1 VENTYTS
8 IDIGSDSIKVVVCQ
22 LFDNKLNLLA
32 ASSVKAE
39 GVRFGEL
46 INKVQLKNSIKTA
59 IDEVEEM
66 LGINIDK
73 VLLSV
78 SSIDCEY
85 TLVNSEIK
93 LDNETAI
100 NGDDIENV
108 LSSGANK
115 IQTRD
120 YEIINTIPIDFEV
133 DNEHNIIDPKGKKGN
148 ILRSRSIIGLGKKA
162 KLYPLLAILEEMG
175 ITVVDISLNSVG
187 DICALKNKQADSEV
201 GIIINIGYE
210 LTTVSLYNKSIP
222 IKSKTIQIG
231 SKNIDNDIA
240 YVFKINTNEALKIKE
255 KFALA
260 DKKFASKNDYFE
272 VNNKLNEKIK
282 ISQYQVSEVV
292 MSRIE
297 EILGTA
303 KKEINTLTN
312 KNVDYI
318 IITGGTSSMDNFPVV
333 TEKIFGSIARVG
345 NIKLLGVRNNKY
357 SSAVGNIIFFINKL
371 KLRNIDY
378 TMIEEEQEYETEKS
392 GIDSMLGKVFG
403 YFFKED

>member
-1 VENTYTS
+1 MENTYTS
-8 IDIGSDSIKVVVCQ
+8 IDIGSDLIKVVVCQ

-32 ASSVKAE
+32 ASSVKSE
-39 GVRFGEL
+39 GIRYGEL
-46 INKVQLKNSIKTA
+46 TNKTQLKTSIKKA

-66 LGINIDK
+66 LGFNIDK

-78 SSIDCEY
+78 SSMDSEY
-85 TLVNSEIK
+85 TLVNSELKIE
-93 LDNETAI
+93 NESV
-100 NGDDIENV
+100 NGDDIENI
-108 LSSGANK
+108 LSKCVDS

-120 YEIINTIPIDFEV
+120 YEVINTIPIDFEV
-133 DNEHNIIDPKGKKGN
+133 DNERNIIDPKGKKGN
-148 ILRSRSIIGLGKKA
+148 VLRVRSIIGLGKKA

-187 DICALKNKQADSEV
+187 DINALKNKQADSEI

-210 LTTVSLYNKSIP
+210 ATTLSLYNKSIP
-222 IKSKTIQIG
+222 IKTRTLQIG
-231 SKNIDNDIA
+231 SKSIDSDIS
-240 YVFKINTNEALKIKE
+240 YLFKVNTNEAIRIKE

-260 DKKFASKNDYFE
+260 DKKFASKNDFFE
-272 VNNKLNEKIK
+272 INNKLNEKIK
-282 ISQYQVSEVV
+282 ISQYEVSEVV

-297 EILGTA
+297 EILESA
-303 KKEINTLTN
+303 KKEIKVLTN
-312 KNVDYI
+312 RDVDYI

-333 TEKIFGSIARVG
+333 TEKVFGSISKVG

-357 SSAVGNIIFFINKL
+357 SSVVGNIIHFINKL

-378 TMIEEEQEYETEKS
+378 TMIDDYEKEEPEKS
-392 GIDSMLGKVFG
+392 GIDTMLGKVFG